1 MDMTLAGP
9 SLGQSMDIYGCVAKA
24 TTASCGHDRV
34 FGERAYIRRAAHR
47 LDKEEPAA

>member
-1 MDMTLAGP
+1 M
-9 SLGQSMDIYGCVAKA
+9 VALPRPPPPLV
-24 TTASCGHDRV
+24 GHDRV